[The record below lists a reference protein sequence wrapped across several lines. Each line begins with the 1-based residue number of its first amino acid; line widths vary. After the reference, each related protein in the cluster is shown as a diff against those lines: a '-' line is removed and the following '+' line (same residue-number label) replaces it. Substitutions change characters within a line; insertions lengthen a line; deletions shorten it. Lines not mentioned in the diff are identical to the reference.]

1 MARICV
7 QVSAYQ
13 TPEMYKPVMPGDG
26 RGEAVNDAVIN
37 TNNVAFI
44 DTNDIQKIS
53 AYSLP
58 LVPNAKSVML
68 VSNSSLRPGQQTIIH
83 TPHDLRSLNVIIHGA
98 NSPAGALRYAA
109 PAKGAAAFGNVA
121 RPVVVSNSR
130 TVQAANSSFFSGR
143 AAPAPARSVSA
154 PAASASSFSFA
165 SFFGGGRSK

>member
-1 MARICV
+1 MARIRV
-7 QVSAYQ
+7 KVSAYQ
-13 TPEMYKPVMPGDG
+13 SPEMYEPVMPGDG
-26 RGEAVNDAVIN
+26 RGEAA
-37 TNNVAFI
+37 NVAFI

-58 LVPNAKSVML
+58 LVPNAKSVIL

-83 TPHDLRSLNVIIHGA
+83 TPDDLRSLNVIIHGA

-109 PAKGAAAFGNVA
+109 PAKGAAAFSHGA
-121 RPVVVSNSR
+121 RAVVVSNSR
-130 TVQAANSSFFSGR
+130 TVQAANASFFSGR

-165 SFFGGGRSK
+165 SFFGGKGK